1 MGGSGVQCFNVVV
14 TLGCCKILCVCLFIC
29 PMAGKLCS

>member
-14 TLGCCKILCVCLFIC
+14 TLGYCKILCVCLFIC